1 MNENGPPRGG
11 PFGCRPWLTAHC
23 LVHCGP
29 WPGGAA
35 VPAIPPDPSRSPE
48 QGVSCESRNVRLLAN
63 PIGADA
69 SVRTETIHIQPGQF
83 IEWRLESQ
91 LARSTVAVY

>member
-1 MNENGPPRGG
+1 MSTLVDCTLLGSLRTLARRCGG
-11 PFGCRPWLTAHC
+11 PG
-23 LVHCGP
+23 
-29 WPGGAA
+29 
-35 VPAIPPDPSRSPE
+35 DPSRSPE